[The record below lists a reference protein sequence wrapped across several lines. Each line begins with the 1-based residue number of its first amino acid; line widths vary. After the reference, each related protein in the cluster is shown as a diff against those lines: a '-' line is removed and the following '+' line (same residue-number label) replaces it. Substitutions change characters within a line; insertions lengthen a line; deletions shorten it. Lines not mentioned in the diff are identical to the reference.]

1 MASST
6 QSSSEEQFLC
16 SICLE
21 VFSEPISTPCGHN
34 FCKRCISQT
43 WDTNKSCFCPLCKE
57 VFSTRPHRKGLVTLI
72 GYHLETTGSLG
83 ECSQSTPGAA
93 VATIVA
99 YHH

>member
-1 MASST
+1 II
-6 QSSSEEQFLC
+6 ENEQKYWRP
-16 SICLE
+16 
-21 VFSEPISTPCGHN
+21 VSTPCGHN

-57 VFSTRPHRKGLVTLI
+57 PDPIRPRKLSRKGLVTWI

-83 ECSQSTPGAA
+83 ECSESTPGAA